1 MYVIFPAEEVVD
13 LTLGIVTEPRHHGL
27 LCPLHRNLLTDP
39 GTESTGPGHKQQQ
52 LPPPPKLQEQRQ
64 KNKTQQTKKEKRKT
78 KRHKDS
84 IAMAGGG
91 EASLRELTH
100 PALNEALKAH
110 NAVTFKLVRTVEDDT
125 VCSVLGKSL
134 VPCVAAT
141 ADSPNIVPNS
151 PRQCAAS

>member
-27 LCPLHRNLLTDP
+27 LCPHHRNLLTDP

-52 LPPPPKLQEQRQ
+52 PPPPPQPQEQRP

-110 NAVTFKLVRTVEDDT
+110 NAVTFKLVRT
-125 VCSVLGKSL
+125 
-134 VPCVAAT
+134 
-141 ADSPNIVPNS
+141 
-151 PRQCAAS
+151 ASYYVMPTHLKKPGRAKWE